1 MEQWKK
7 LALAEEKDPH
17 LRKIIK
23 EGPKGLSA
31 SWYYQA
37 MHRKYGS
44 GLKTDHSGGGSPPL
58 PYIITSVQTKQ
69 MGLSKESII
78 ECLRESYG
86 ESVTSAEIK
95 AFCHDE

>member
-17 LRKIIK
+17 LRKIIE

-37 MHRKYGS
+37 MHRKYGRS
-44 GLKTDHSGGGSPPL
+44 KTGTTGGGSPPHC
-58 PYIITSVQTKQ
+58 I
-69 MGLSKESII
+69 
-78 ECLRESYG
+78 
-86 ESVTSAEIK
+86 
-95 AFCHDE
+95 

>member
-1 MEQWKK
+1 MEEWKK

-37 MHRKYGS
+37 MHRKYGR
-44 GLKTDHSGGGSPPL
+44 
-58 PYIITSVQTKQ
+58 
-69 MGLSKESII
+69 SK
-78 ECLRESYG
+78 
-86 ESVTSAEIK
+86 
-95 AFCHDE
+95 D